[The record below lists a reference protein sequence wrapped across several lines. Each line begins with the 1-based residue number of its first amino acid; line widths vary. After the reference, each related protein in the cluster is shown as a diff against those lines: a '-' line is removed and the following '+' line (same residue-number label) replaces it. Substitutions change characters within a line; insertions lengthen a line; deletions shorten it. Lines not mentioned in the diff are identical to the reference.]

1 MLCWEVISINKAEIW
16 ERKLSLRS
24 KRGRERLTQDGYGS
38 SLLTHW
44 LWVILRKHLVHLHV
58 LLIRRSVSS
67 SVNILFILFIKECVS
82 QSESI
87 LFTYLAVYIYQ
98 IVPLLCKIP
107 TSWSSIKT
115 LSKNQLLILA
125 DQLSDLTISH
135 LQLASQ
141 TPATSFCPQ
150 NTWNWLSIFR
160 PFIQAVPSATNA
172 LPPEFCVV
180 HSSSKSSPLATLP

>member
-1 MLCWEVISINKAEIW
+1 MFY
-16 ERKLSLRS
+16 SLEDS
-24 KRGRERLTQDGYGS
+24 
-38 SLLTHW
+38 
-44 LWVILRKHLVHLHV
+44 
-58 LLIRRSVSS
+58 SS

-87 LFTYLAVYIYQ
+87 LSLYLAVYIL

-172 LPPEFCVV
+172 LPPEFWCGPQLLKVISSG
-180 HSSSKSSPLATLP
+180 HSSLRLSWCSHSLPRHSCVFCSAHLILSHMCFSLVSPAGMQAPLVW

>member
-1 MLCWEVISINKAEIW
+1 MKGSMLCWEGIYKQSRDLRKKAEFKEQKR
-16 ERKLSLRS
+16 ERKTH
-24 KRGRERLTQDGYGS
+24 EDGYGVAP
-38 SLLTHW
+38 LTHW
-44 LWVILRKHLVHLHV
+44 AVRYWKHLVHLHV

-125 DQLSDLTISH
+125 DQTLTLTISH
-135 LQLASQ
+135 SAATAKLQPL
-141 TPATSFCPQ
+141 
-150 NTWNWLSIFR
+150 LS
-160 PFIQAVPSATNA
+160 
-172 LPPEFCVV
+172 V
-180 HSSSKSSPLATLP
+180 HRTRN

>member
-1 MLCWEVISINKAEIW
+1 MCHSLKVFYLAIW
-16 ERKLSLRS
+16 
-24 KRGRERLTQDGYGS
+24 
-38 SLLTHW
+38 
-44 LWVILRKHLVHLHV
+44 
-58 LLIRRSVSS
+58 
-67 SVNILFILFIKECVS
+67 LFI
-82 QSESI
+82 
-87 LFTYLAVYIYQ
+87 IYQ
-98 IVPLLCKIP
+98 IVSLLCKIP

-172 LPPEFCVV
+172 LPPEFCMV
-180 HSSSKSSPLATLP
+180 HSWWRIDCSSKSSPLASLPWGSVGGSYSLPQHSGEFSVQPIWYFLMCFSLVSLAGMQAPPDAGTVLPLQNLRKYQEKPLFALIEHRS